1 MKNNMKLRIKNRI
14 RNIISDLDTRH
25 PKQID
30 VAIGKLY
37 DIVKDRD
44 DIIKKLRKDNIYLAE
59 RLTKIYN
66 ELKEEE

>member
-30 VAIGKLY
+30 VVIGKLY